1 MVVPTQTPPP
11 PSYSQQALRRME
23 AERKLIEHEKF
34 TFWGV
39 IWILFGFK
47 LGTIVLILIVGAG
60 NPDMRSGEAA
70 AFIAMSSWYWLFI
83 PLIAFSGFVAYKL
96 RLRKQ
101 RKRAEQLREA
111 EFSTLSASAL
121 SAEEKERLR
130 QVAYLPEHER

>member
-11 PSYSQQALRRME
+11 PSYSDQALRRME
-23 AERKLIEHEKF
+23 AERKLVEHEKF

-47 LGTIVLILIVGAG
+47 LGTIALILIIGAG
-60 NPDMRSGEAA
+60 TPDMSSGEGA

-83 PLIAFSGFVAYKL
+83 PLIAFSGFVAYRL

-101 RKRAEQLREA
+101 RKRAEALRAA
-111 EFSTLSASAL
+111 EFSTLSANEL
-121 SAEEKERLR
+121 SEEERARLR
-130 QVAYLPEHER
+130 QVRYLPENER